1 VPDES
6 ARALDGAALEDW
18 KHGNLTDAL
27 AGFDRAIAA
36 DPDDRVPRSHA
47 GRLLSLMTDYAQA
60 LPHLERAAQLAPE
73 DPQVWLDLASLYERS
88 QRLDASFEARAR
100 AEALAGAGRSTATS
114 RASSS
119 SRARRRSRDPPRI
132 PGGTSVVRQAKLSLS
147 PGRSRLD
154 NAISSADPGH
164 PRRICVHAIPQA
176 MVIVRSVGTGRQV
189 CRRHDDH
196 GREARAFFQITVPQ
210 AGTATS

>member
-1 VPDES
+1 MRSRAPWLVFALVVAALGAVYWFERAPRVVGEGEALPLDRPVEMRFQNKDGEVETWKLEKKQTTREESLGKVVLPTPDPAAADHVPDES

-100 AEALAGAGRSTATS
+100 AEALAG
-114 RASSS
+114 
-119 SRARRRSRDPPRI
+119 
-132 PGGTSVVRQAKLSLS
+132 
-147 PGRSRLD
+147 
-154 NAISSADPGH
+154 
-164 PRRICVHAIPQA
+164 
-176 MVIVRSVGTGRQV
+176 GRQID
-189 CRRHDDH
+189 RDEQ
-196 GREARAFFQITVPQ
+196 GFFRLEGSP
-210 AGTATS
+210 SFP